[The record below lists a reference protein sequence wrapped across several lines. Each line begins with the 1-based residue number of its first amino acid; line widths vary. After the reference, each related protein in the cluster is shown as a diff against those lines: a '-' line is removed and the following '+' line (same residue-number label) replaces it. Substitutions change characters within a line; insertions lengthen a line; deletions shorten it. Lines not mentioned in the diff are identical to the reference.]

1 MNNAV
6 HWNLMEKSRRL
17 FEEAQDVLV
26 SGVNSPVRA
35 AIRPYPFFVREGTGP
50 YLITVDG
57 VRLID
62 YVLGY
67 GPLILG
73 HAPEAVVR
81 GVMEYVSKGWL
92 YGAPT
97 ELEVRLARKIVSH
110 FPSIKKVRFVN
121 SGGEAVATAIR
132 LARGYTGRRKI
143 VKFEGCYHGAVDQV
157 LVKAGSAAAHF
168 GAPSSAGIPEEV
180 ARLTLVARYNDL
192 DSVERIMREE
202 GNDVAAIIVEP
213 VMANYGVIPPKEGFL
228 KGLREVAD
236 RYGALLILDEV
247 VTGYRLGLGGAQRY
261 YGVKA
266 DITTLG
272 KIIGGGFP
280 IGAVGARDEIMD
292 KLSPK
297 GPVFNAG
304 TFNGHPISMIAG
316 LATIDVLETTNA
328 YEIAINAS
336 RKLAK
341 GLDDVL
347 SRHGI
352 DHVINWVP
360 TMLQVFFTKNEVVDH
375 ETASKSNASLY
386 ISLHE
391 ELLRRG
397 VFIAPSQFEAIFT
410 SAAHSDT
417 VIEETL
423 RQVEDSVRSIILGS
437 H

>member
-1 MNNAV
+1 MS
-6 HWNLMEKSRRL
+6 ESKRL
-17 FEEAQDVLV
+17 FEEAQRVLV
-26 SGVNSPVRA
+26 GGVNSPVRA
-35 AIRPYPFFVREGTGP
+35 AIRPYPFFVREGKGP

-57 VRLID
+57 NRLID

-73 HAPEAVVR
+73 HAPEAVTRRIV
-81 GVMEYVSKGWL
+81 EYVSKGWL

-97 ELEVRLARKIVSH
+97 ELEITLAKKIVNH
-110 FPSIKKVRFVN
+110 FPSIEMVRFVN

-143 VKFEGCYHGAVDQV
+143 LKFEGCYHGAVDSV

-168 GAPSSAGIPEEV
+168 GSPSSAGVPEDV
-180 ARLTLVARYNDL
+180 AKLTLVARYNDL
-192 DSVERIMREE
+192 DSVEKIMREE

-213 VMANYGVIPPKEGFL
+213 IMANYGVIPPRNDFL

-236 RYGALLILDEV
+236 RFGSLLIFDEV

-280 IGAVGARDEIMD
+280 VGAVGAREEIMS
-292 KLSPK
+292 KLSPR

-316 LATIDVLETTNA
+316 LATIEVLETTNA

-336 RKLAK
+336 RKLAE

-347 SRHGI
+347 GRYGI
-352 DHVINWVP
+352 DHTINWVP
-360 TMLQVFFTKNEVVDH
+360 TMLQVFFTKGEVIDH
-375 ETASKSNASLY
+375 ETASRSNAKIYLN
-386 ISLHE
+386 LHE
-391 ELLRRG
+391 ELLKRG

-410 SAAHSDT
+410 SAAHEDS
-417 VIEETL
+417 IINETL
-423 RQVEDSVRSIILGS
+423 RQIEDSMKAMVLNKVN
-437 H
+437 

>member
-1 MNNAV
+1 MS
-6 HWNLMEKSRRL
+6 ESKRL
-17 FEEAQDVLV
+17 FEEAQRVLV
-26 SGVNSPVRA
+26 GGVNSPVRA
-35 AIRPYPFFVREGTGP
+35 AIRPYPFFVREGKGP

-57 VRLID
+57 NRLID

-73 HAPEAVVR
+73 HAPEAVTRRIV
-81 GVMEYVSKGWL
+81 EYVSKGWL

-97 ELEVRLARKIVSH
+97 ELEITLAKKIVNH
-110 FPSIKKVRFVN
+110 FPSIEMVRFVN

-143 VKFEGCYHGAVDQV
+143 LKFEGCYHGAVDSV

-168 GAPSSAGIPEEV
+168 GSPSSAGVPEDV
-180 ARLTLVARYNDL
+180 AKLTLVARYNDL
-192 DSVERIMREE
+192 DSVEKIMREE

-213 VMANYGVIPPKEGFL
+213 IMANYGVIPPRNDFL

-236 RYGALLILDEV
+236 RFGSLLIFDEV

-280 IGAVGARDEIMD
+280 VGAVGAREEIMS
-292 KLSPK
+292 KLSPR

-316 LATIDVLETTNA
+316 LATIEVLETTNA

-336 RKLAK
+336 RKLAE

-347 SRHGI
+347 GRYGI
-352 DHVINWVP
+352 DHTINWVP
-360 TMLQVFFTKNEVVDH
+360 TMLQVFFTKGEVIDH
-375 ETASKSNASLY
+375 ETASRSNAKIYLN
-386 ISLHE
+386 LHE
-391 ELLRRG
+391 ELLKRG

-410 SAAHSDT
+410 SAAHEDS
-417 VIEETL
+417 IISETL
-423 RQVEDSVRSIILGS
+423 RQIEDSMKAMVLNKVN
-437 H
+437 

>member
-1 MNNAV
+1 MS
-6 HWNLMEKSRRL
+6 ESKRL
-17 FEEAQDVLV
+17 FEEAQRVLV
-26 SGVNSPVRA
+26 GGVNSPVRA
-35 AIRPYPFFVREGTGP
+35 AIRPYPFFVREGKGP

-57 VRLID
+57 NRLID

-73 HAPEAVVR
+73 HAPEAVTRRIV
-81 GVMEYVSKGWL
+81 EYVSKGWL

-97 ELEVRLARKIVSH
+97 ELEITLAKKIVNH
-110 FPSIKKVRFVN
+110 FPSIEMVRFVN

-143 VKFEGCYHGAVDQV
+143 LKFEGCYHGAVDSV

-168 GAPSSAGIPEEV
+168 GSPSSAGVPEDV
-180 ARLTLVARYNDL
+180 AKLTLVARYNDL
-192 DSVERIMREE
+192 DSVEKIMREE

-213 VMANYGVIPPKEGFL
+213 IMANYGVIPPRNDFL

-236 RYGALLILDEV
+236 RFGSLLIFDEV

-280 IGAVGARDEIMD
+280 VGAVGAREEIMS

-316 LATIDVLETTNA
+316 LATIEVLETTNA

-336 RKLAK
+336 RKLAE

-347 SRHGI
+347 GRYGI
-352 DHVINWVP
+352 DHTINWVP
-360 TMLQVFFTKNEVVDH
+360 TMLQVFFTKGEVIDH
-375 ETASKSNASLY
+375 ETASRSNAKIYLN
-386 ISLHE
+386 LHE
-391 ELLRRG
+391 ELLKRG

-410 SAAHSDT
+410 SAAHEDF
-417 VIEETL
+417 IINETL
-423 RQVEDSVRSIILGS
+423 RQIEDSMKAMVLNKVN
-437 H
+437 

>member
-1 MNNAV
+1 MS
-6 HWNLMEKSRRL
+6 ESKKL
-17 FEEAQDVLV
+17 FEEAQRVLV
-26 SGVNSPVRA
+26 GGVNSPVRA
-35 AIRPYPFFVREGTGP
+35 AIRPYPFFVREGKGP

-57 VRLID
+57 NRLID

-73 HAPEAVVR
+73 HAPEAVTRRIV
-81 GVMEYVSKGWL
+81 EYVSKGWL

-97 ELEVRLARKIVSH
+97 ELEITLAKKIVNH
-110 FPSIKKVRFVN
+110 FPSIEMVRFVN

-143 VKFEGCYHGAVDQV
+143 LKFEGCYHGAVDSV

-168 GAPSSAGIPEEV
+168 GSPSSAGVPEDV
-180 ARLTLVARYNDL
+180 AKLTLVARYNDL
-192 DSVERIMREE
+192 DSVEKIMREE

-213 VMANYGVIPPKEGFL
+213 IMANYGVIPPRNDFL

-236 RYGALLILDEV
+236 RFGSLLIFDEV

-280 IGAVGARDEIMD
+280 VGAVGAREEIMS
-292 KLSPK
+292 KLSPR

-316 LATIDVLETTNA
+316 LATIEVLETTNA

-336 RKLAK
+336 RKLAE
-341 GLDDVL
+341 GLNDVL
-347 SRHGI
+347 GRYGI
-352 DHVINWVP
+352 DHTINWVP
-360 TMLQVFFTKNEVVDH
+360 TMLQVFFTKGEVIDH
-375 ETASKSNASLY
+375 ETASRSNAKIYLN
-386 ISLHE
+386 LHE
-391 ELLRRG
+391 ELLKRG

-410 SAAHSDT
+410 SAAHEDS
-417 VIEETL
+417 IINETL
-423 RQVEDSVRSIILGS
+423 RQIEDSMKAMVLNKVN
-437 H
+437 

>member
-1 MNNAV
+1 MS
-6 HWNLMEKSRRL
+6 ESKRL
-17 FEEAQDVLV
+17 FEEAQRVLV
-26 SGVNSPVRA
+26 GGVNSPVRA
-35 AIRPYPFFVREGTGP
+35 AIRPYPFFVREGKGP

-57 VRLID
+57 NRLID

-73 HAPEAVVR
+73 HAPEAVTRRIV
-81 GVMEYVSKGWL
+81 EYVSKGWL

-97 ELEVRLARKIVSH
+97 ELEITLAKKIVNH
-110 FPSIKKVRFVN
+110 FPSIEMVRFVN

-132 LARGYTGRRKI
+132 LARGYTGSRKI
-143 VKFEGCYHGAVDQV
+143 LKFEGCYHGAVDSV

-168 GAPSSAGIPEEV
+168 GSPSSAGVPEDV
-180 ARLTLVARYNDL
+180 AKLTLVARYNDL
-192 DSVERIMREE
+192 DSVEKIMREE

-213 VMANYGVIPPKEGFL
+213 IMANYGVIPPRNDFL

-236 RYGALLILDEV
+236 RFGSLLIFDEV

-280 IGAVGARDEIMD
+280 VGAVGAREEIMS

-316 LATIDVLETTNA
+316 LATIEVLETTNA

-336 RKLAK
+336 RKLAE

-347 SRHGI
+347 GRYGI
-352 DHVINWVP
+352 DHTINWVP
-360 TMLQVFFTKNEVVDH
+360 TMLQVFFTKGEVIDH
-375 ETASKSNASLY
+375 ETASRSNAKIYLN
-386 ISLHE
+386 LHE
-391 ELLRRG
+391 ELLKRG

-410 SAAHSDT
+410 SAAHEDS
-417 VIEETL
+417 IINETL
-423 RQVEDSVRSIILGS
+423 RQIEDSVKAMVLNKVN
-437 H
+437 

>member
-1 MNNAV
+1 MS
-6 HWNLMEKSRRL
+6 ESKRL
-17 FEEAQDVLV
+17 FEEAQRVLV
-26 SGVNSPVRA
+26 GGVNSPVRA
-35 AIRPYPFFVREGTGP
+35 AIRPYPFFVREGKGP

-57 VRLID
+57 NRLID

-73 HAPEAVVR
+73 HAPEAVTRRIV
-81 GVMEYVSKGWL
+81 EYVSKGWL

-97 ELEVRLARKIVSH
+97 ELEITLAKKIVNH
-110 FPSIKKVRFVN
+110 FPSIEMVRFVN

-143 VKFEGCYHGAVDQV
+143 LKFEGCYHGAVDSV

-168 GAPSSAGIPEEV
+168 GSPSSAGVPEDV
-180 ARLTLVARYNDL
+180 AKLTLVARYNDL
-192 DSVERIMREE
+192 DSVEKIMREE

-213 VMANYGVIPPKEGFL
+213 IMANYGVIPPRNDFL

-236 RYGALLILDEV
+236 RFGSLLIFDEV

-280 IGAVGARDEIMD
+280 VGAVGAREEIMS

-316 LATIDVLETTNA
+316 LATIEVLETTNA

-336 RKLAK
+336 RKLAE

-347 SRHGI
+347 GRYGI
-352 DHVINWVP
+352 DHTINWVP
-360 TMLQVFFTKNEVVDH
+360 TMLQVFFTKGEVIDH
-375 ETASKSNASLY
+375 ETASRSNAKIYLN
-386 ISLHE
+386 LHE
-391 ELLRRG
+391 ELLKRG

-410 SAAHSDT
+410 SAAHEDS
-417 VIEETL
+417 IINETL
-423 RQVEDSVRSIILGS
+423 RQIEDSMKAMVLNKVN
-437 H
+437 

>member
-1 MNNAV
+1 MS
-6 HWNLMEKSRRL
+6 ESKRL
-17 FEEAQDVLV
+17 FEEAQRVLV
-26 SGVNSPVRA
+26 GGVNSPVRA
-35 AIRPYPFFVREGTGP
+35 AIRPYPFFVREGKGP

-57 VRLID
+57 NRLID

-73 HAPEAVVR
+73 HAPEAVTRRIV
-81 GVMEYVSKGWL
+81 EYVSKGWL

-97 ELEVRLARKIVSH
+97 ELEITLAKKIVNH
-110 FPSIKKVRFVN
+110 FPSIEMVRFVN

-143 VKFEGCYHGAVDQV
+143 LKFEGCYHGAVDSV

-168 GAPSSAGIPEEV
+168 GSPSSAGVPEDV
-180 ARLTLVARYNDL
+180 AKLTLVARYNDL
-192 DSVERIMREE
+192 DSVEKIMREE

-213 VMANYGVIPPKEGFL
+213 IMANYGVIPPRNDFL

-236 RYGALLILDEV
+236 RFGSLLIFDEV

-280 IGAVGARDEIMD
+280 VGAVGAREEIMS

-316 LATIDVLETTNA
+316 LATIEVLETTNA

-336 RKLAK
+336 RKLAE

-347 SRHGI
+347 GRYGI
-352 DHVINWVP
+352 DHTINWVP
-360 TMLQVFFTKNEVVDH
+360 TMLQVFFTKGEVIDH
-375 ETASKSNASLY
+375 ETASRSNAKIYLN
-386 ISLHE
+386 LHE
-391 ELLRRG
+391 ELLKRG

-410 SAAHSDT
+410 SAAHEDS
-417 VIEETL
+417 IINETL
-423 RQVEDSVRSIILGS
+423 RQIEDSVKAMVLNKVN
-437 H
+437 

>member
-1 MNNAV
+1 MS
-6 HWNLMEKSRRL
+6 ESKRL
-17 FEEAQDVLV
+17 FEEAQRVLV
-26 SGVNSPVRA
+26 GGVNSPVRA
-35 AIRPYPFFVREGTGP
+35 AIRPYPFFVREGKGP

-57 VRLID
+57 NRLID

-73 HAPEAVVR
+73 HAPETVTRRIV
-81 GVMEYVSKGWL
+81 EYVSKGWL

-97 ELEVRLARKIVSH
+97 ELEITLAKKIVNH
-110 FPSIKKVRFVN
+110 FPSIEMVRFVN

-143 VKFEGCYHGAVDQV
+143 LKFEGCYHGAVDSV

-168 GAPSSAGIPEEV
+168 GSPSSAGVPEDV
-180 ARLTLVARYNDL
+180 AKLTLVARYNDL
-192 DSVERIMREE
+192 DSVEKIMREE

-213 VMANYGVIPPKEGFL
+213 IMANYGVIPPRNDFL

-236 RYGALLILDEV
+236 RFDSLLIFDEV

-280 IGAVGARDEIMD
+280 VGAIGAREEIMS

-316 LATIDVLETTNA
+316 LATIEVLETTNA

-336 RKLAK
+336 RKLAE

-347 SRHGI
+347 GRYGI
-352 DHVINWVP
+352 DHTINWVP
-360 TMLQVFFTKNEVVDH
+360 TMLQVFFTKGEVIDH
-375 ETASKSNASLY
+375 ETASRSNAKIYLN
-386 ISLHE
+386 LHE
-391 ELLRRG
+391 ELLKRG

-410 SAAHSDT
+410 STAHEDS
-417 VIEETL
+417 IINETL
-423 RQVEDSVRSIILGS
+423 RQIEDSMKAMVLNKVN
-437 H
+437 

>member
-1 MNNAV
+1 MS
-6 HWNLMEKSRRL
+6 ESKKL
-17 FEEAQDVLV
+17 FEEAQRVLV
-26 SGVNSPVRA
+26 GGVNSPVRV
-35 AIRPYPFFVREGTGP
+35 AIRPYPFFVREGKGP

-57 VRLID
+57 NRLID

-73 HAPEAVVR
+73 HAPEAVTRRIV
-81 GVMEYVSKGWL
+81 EYVSKGWL
-92 YGAPT
+92 YGAST
-97 ELEVRLARKIVSH
+97 ELEITLAKKIVNH
-110 FPSIKKVRFVN
+110 FPSIEMVRFVN

-132 LARGYTGRRKI
+132 LARGYTGRRK
-143 VKFEGCYHGAVDQV
+143 VLKFEGCYHGAVDSV

-168 GAPSSAGIPEEV
+168 GSPSSAGVPEDV
-180 ARLTLVARYNDL
+180 AKLTLVARYNDL
-192 DSVERIMREE
+192 DSVEKIMREE

-213 VMANYGVIPPKEGFL
+213 IMANYGVIPPRNDFL

-236 RYGALLILDEV
+236 RFGSLLIFDEV

-280 IGAVGARDEIMD
+280 VGAVGAREEIMS

-316 LATIDVLETTNA
+316 LATIEVLETTNA

-336 RKLAK
+336 RKLAE

-347 SRHGI
+347 GRYGI
-352 DHVINWVP
+352 DHTINWVP
-360 TMLQVFFTKNEVVDH
+360 TMLQVFFTKGEVIDH
-375 ETASKSNASLY
+375 ETASRSNAKIYLN
-386 ISLHE
+386 LHE
-391 ELLRRG
+391 ELLKRG

-410 SAAHSDT
+410 SAAHEDS
-417 VIEETL
+417 IINETL
-423 RQVEDSVRSIILGS
+423 RQIEDSMKAMVLNKVN
-437 H
+437 

>member
-1 MNNAV
+1 MS
-6 HWNLMEKSRRL
+6 ESKRL
-17 FEEAQDVLV
+17 FEEAQRVLV
-26 SGVNSPVRA
+26 GGVNSPVRA
-35 AIRPYPFFVREGTGP
+35 AIRPYPFFVREGKGP

-57 VRLID
+57 NRLID

-73 HAPEAVVR
+73 HAPEAVTRRIV
-81 GVMEYVSKGWL
+81 EYVSKGWL

-97 ELEVRLARKIVSH
+97 ELEITLAKKIVNH
-110 FPSIKKVRFVN
+110 FPSIEMVRFVN

-143 VKFEGCYHGAVDQV
+143 LKFEGCYHGAVDSV

-168 GAPSSAGIPEEV
+168 GSPSSAGVPEDV
-180 ARLTLVARYNDL
+180 AKLTLVARYNDL
-192 DSVERIMREE
+192 DSVEKIMREE

-213 VMANYGVIPPKEGFL
+213 IMANYGVIPPRNDFL

-236 RYGALLILDEV
+236 RFGSLLIFDEV

-280 IGAVGARDEIMD
+280 VGAVGAREEIMS
-292 KLSPK
+292 KLSPR

-316 LATIDVLETTNA
+316 LATIEVLETTNA

-336 RKLAK
+336 RKLAE
-341 GLDDVL
+341 GLNDVL
-347 SRHGI
+347 GRYGI
-352 DHVINWVP
+352 DHTINWVP
-360 TMLQVFFTKNEVVDH
+360 TMLQVFFTKGEVIDH
-375 ETASKSNASLY
+375 ETASRSNAKIYLN
-386 ISLHE
+386 LHE
-391 ELLRRG
+391 ELLKRG

-410 SAAHSDT
+410 SAAHEDS
-417 VIEETL
+417 IINETL
-423 RQVEDSVRSIILGS
+423 RQIEDSMKAMVLNKVN
-437 H
+437 